1 MISCKQANEMDLV
14 NYLEKLGYHPTR
26 ISRNDYWYLS
36 PLRDEKTASFKVN
49 RKLNLWFDH
58 GNGKGGTLVDFGTSL
73 FNCSVKEFLKKLGEE
88 HLEFSFHQPL
98 AGEKKK
104 KVEEDS
110 KIKILQVADIRSLH
124 LIQYL
129 KKRSIHPELAE
140 KFCREIFFEL
150 YRKKYNAIG
159 FQNNSGGWELRNE
172 FFKGSTSPK
181 DIRLILGN
189 DSASQQSKL
198 LVFEGFF
205 NFLSFKTLDQKH
217 LLPHSLLTSGQD
229 HFLILNSLSFF
240 EKSRFLMEEHKRIEL
255 FLDRDTQGVR
265 FTKLSLEWSPKYKD
279 QSRFYEPHKDLN
291 EYLQHMNMPFKKQ
304 VLRKGKHF

>member
-1 MISCKQANEMDLV
+1 L
-14 NYLEKLGYHPTR
+14 P
-26 ISRNDYWYLS
+26 RN
-36 PLRDEKTASFKVN
+36 
-49 RKLNLWFDH
+49 
-58 GNGKGGTLVDFGTSL
+58 
-73 FNCSVKEFLKKLGEE
+73 
-88 HLEFSFHQPL
+88 
-98 AGEKKK
+98 
-104 KVEEDS
+104 
-110 KIKILQVADIRSLH
+110 
-124 LIQYL
+124 
-129 KKRSIHPELAE
+129 
-140 KFCREIFFEL
+140 FFEL

>member
-140 KFCREIFFEL
+140 KFCREIFL
-150 YRKKYNAIG
+150 NYTGKNTML
-159 FQNNSGGWELRNE
+159 SG
-172 FFKGSTSPK
+172 
-181 DIRLILGN
+181 
-189 DSASQQSKL
+189 
-198 LVFEGFF
+198 
-205 NFLSFKTLDQKH
+205 FKT
-217 LLPHSLLTSGQD
+217 TAVVG
-229 HFLILNSLSFF
+229 N
-240 EKSRFLMEEHKRIEL
+240 
-255 FLDRDTQGVR
+255 
-265 FTKLSLEWSPKYKD
+265 
-279 QSRFYEPHKDLN
+279 
-291 EYLQHMNMPFKKQ
+291 
-304 VLRKGKHF
+304 